1 MKPVSCVPRPLLP
14 RLAAF
19 EECLGWWST
28 SFTIERVCS
37 SSARKSLQQ
46 RKHTQRGHAERCST
60 ARLQQL
66 QQVKHSV
73 TESLFKCQS
82 SPFWARATST
92 RCVGGRSS
100 VAERE

>member
-37 SSARKSLQQ
+37 SSARESLQQ

-66 QQVKHSV
+66 QQVE
-73 TESLFKCQS
+73 TAA
-82 SPFWARATST
+82 SPT
-92 RCVGGRSS
+92 RELVLNEGSPSRCTR
-100 VAERE
+100 